1 VRSIHG
7 KIFLWIG
14 KGANLNEKKEA
25 TARAVQYLAEHGLPA
40 NTPIERVSQG
50 TESASFK
57 SEFHVWDA
65 PISFHM
71 NAKVRYGPLPTFVCF
86 AVSLYPP
93 GFVLTPVLCTPA

>member
-1 VRSIHG
+1 MRSIHG

-71 NAKVRYGPLPTFVCF
+71 NAKVGLCALLNRWLVAEFLS
-86 AVSLYPP
+86 SLD
-93 GFVLTPVLCTPA
+93 VDVHL

>member
-1 VRSIHG
+1 
-7 KIFLWIG
+7 
-14 KGANLNEKKEA
+14 LNEKKEA
-25 TARAVQYLAEHGLPA
+25 TARAVQYLADHGLPA

-71 NAKVRYGPLPTFVCF
+71 NAKVGYGVLYLRLFLRSSLPRHLRRLLLRHSSAT
-86 AVSLYPP
+86 VS
-93 GFVLTPVLCTPA
+93 A